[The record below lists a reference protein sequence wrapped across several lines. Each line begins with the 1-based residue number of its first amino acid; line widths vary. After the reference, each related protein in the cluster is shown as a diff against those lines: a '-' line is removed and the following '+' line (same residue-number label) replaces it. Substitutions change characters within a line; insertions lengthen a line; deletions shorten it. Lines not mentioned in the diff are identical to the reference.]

1 MDIIDR
7 YLLLRN
13 PRQSDETHRLLL
25 LLLLVLSKRVVAL

>member
-25 LLLLVLSKRVVAL
+25 LLLLLSKRVVAL